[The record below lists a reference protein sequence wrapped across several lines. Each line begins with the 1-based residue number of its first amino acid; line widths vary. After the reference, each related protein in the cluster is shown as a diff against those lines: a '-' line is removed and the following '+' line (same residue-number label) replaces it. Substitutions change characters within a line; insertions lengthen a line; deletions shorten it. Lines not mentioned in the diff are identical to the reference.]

1 MAWFLAPV
9 IGSAIGGLAAKSAVG
24 ASIGGILGSTISQRV
39 AAGKQAD
46 AAREEAR
53 LSNEATDRAFA
64 YDLDLWEAEKEK
76 ILSDREH
83 AVRVVE
89 LNASNER
96 KIADYQDALNLE
108 RYNQDVMIRDRE
120 QESLNKQFDRSETV
134 YTNQLSLNILSERNA
149 REAERRSLDEIGD
162 ESRYEKAQQKM
173 DFLVNEGKVRAAA
186 GGDSRT
192 ARKLAQV
199 EAFTWG
205 EAVKAFNDSIATAGK
220 ASEAALKEI
229 ALDKYAADLSA
240 FAARML
246 DPGVLPEVIMPQPIP
261 VADFLYPRAIT
272 DYDFGP
278 VPVHGVRKSAN
289 AAANKVWGAAM
300 PGIASTTAELSTKIV
315 DSIDWD

>member
-1 MAWFLAPV
+1 
-9 IGSAIGGLAAKSAVG
+9 
-24 ASIGGILGSTISQRV
+24 ISQRV

-83 AVRVVE
+83 AVKVVE

-120 QESLNKQFDRSETV
+120 QDSLNKQFDRSETV
-134 YTNQLSLNILSERNA
+134 YANQLSLNILSERNA

-192 ARKLAQV
+192 ARKLSQV

-300 PGIASTTAELSTKIV
+300 PGIA
-315 DSIDWD
+315 